1 MKIRSG
7 FVSNS
12 SSSSFIVKVGEPFDT
27 ALEIAKYMIPNRG
40 WETDGELLLKVEALE
55 KTGAKP
61 DAVTFRTCNYDTFI
75 AKVDNYFLIET
86 SHHGEWDLSSFRTP
100 CPSEYMDTFGDDT
113 FYRLPHSM
121 DFYSLEYG
129 VTGRP
134 LDWDDSRQYETSWC
148 DECHTD
154 YWLID
159 GRHICP
165 NCKTLPK
172 KKKKKKKK

>member
-27 ALEIAKYMIPNRG
+27 ALEIAKHMISKRG
-40 WETDGELLLKVEALE
+40 WETDAELLAKAEILE
-55 KTGAKP
+55 KQGKNL

-75 AKVDNYFLIET
+75 SKIDGYFLIET
-86 SHHGEWDLSSFRTP
+86 SHHGDWELHSFSIP
-100 CPSEYMDTFGDDT
+100 CPSELSDAYGDDT

-121 DFYSLEYG
+121 DFYSLDYD

-134 LDWDDSRQYETSWC
+134 LDWEDSRKYETSWC
-148 DECHTD
+148 DKCHTD
-154 YWLID
+154 YWWIGGL
-159 GRHICP
+159 HQCP
-165 NCKTLPK
+165 NCKTQPK
-172 KKKKKKKK
+172 RKKI